1 MKILPLFMLGI
12 LLSLACPAQEK
23 YTITGEMTRDSLR
36 FTPKAI
42 KKLYLMGQ
50 VDGQEIAIDSAEV
63 VNRKFRFEGTAPKDP
78 TLYSIT
84 GFDNGVLQIF
94 LEPGNIQIK
103 PFDAHFPVS
112 AQCVGT
118 PANDVY
124 SGY

>member
-1 MKILPLFMLGI
+1 MLGI

-78 TLYSIT
+78 TIYSIT
-84 GFDNGVLQIF
+84 G
-94 LEPGNIQIK
+94 
-103 PFDAHFPVS
+103 
-112 AQCVGT
+112 
-118 PANDVY
+118 
-124 SGY
+124 